1 MEIETGYYYE
11 EGLLLKILGDH
22 LTSVECLSFS
32 FGTYYGD
39 LCLLS
44 FKYFTDNCKANLKKW
59 RIGLYSKDFL
69 LYVNNYQ
76 KVHNSLKVLG
86 LYKLNEIDWSNNE
99 LEIIDSLKNQG
110 VDIVP
115 SNKLFFYSQW

>member
-1 MEIETGYYYE
+1 M
-11 EGLLLKILGDH
+11 
-22 LTSVECLSFS
+22 
-32 FGTYYGD
+32 
-39 LCLLS
+39 
-44 FKYFTDNCKANLKKW
+44 
-59 RIGLYSKDFL
+59 
-69 LYVNNYQ
+69 NNYQ

-115 SNKLFFYSQW
+115 SNELFFYSQ